1 MAAANGTPIRLVQD
15 SGNLIE
21 LNATGITFTVDRGVT
36 PHSLPA
42 LGGRRFS
49 IDLNKNKSLI
59 VVEGVFTD
67 DKQESGSKSASGLI
81 DFSVSQTGV
90 NTGDYNHV
98 FTTSNNIDNL
108 LLNTNNRIRL
118 RNSAG
123 DYFNLYF
130 EETAG
135 TPGYNTVTDKLRIK
149 NSGGTRITAVQF
161 TQGVA
166 DWINNDVTDIS
177 ATVVNSLI
185 NQNSLGINTAL
196 RITQGTAGTAG
207 NHSSFPEFLFLNSGA
222 YNGRKRSPHVEG
234 FSGGVDATAKSAGD
248 KVMDLYGIMNNSSR
262 GLPLT
267 GLGGL
272 IGVGGGVGALLSG
285 VALGPVGLAAAGAG
299 IIVGTG
305 FANNSFSADGDYII
319 GIQIPYNSKIQAG
332 GDTYVAR
339 NFFMPTGTGKSA
351 RDKSSEGNTLPAS
364 TTFDTG
370 DNFTGIQGT
379 VTKMDTFYDAG
390 ESVYGFRMDFSPVDM
405 MI

>member
-90 NTGDYNHV
+90 NTGDFNHV
-98 FTTSNNIDNL
+98 FNTSNNIDNL

-262 GLPLT
+262 GVPLV
-267 GLGGL
+267 GLGASIGTGIGL
-272 IGVGGGVGALLSG
+272 GALLSG
-285 VALGPVGLAAAGAG
+285 AALGPVGIIAGAATV
-299 IIVGTG
+299 VGGGLTL
-305 FANNSFSADGDYII
+305 NNASADGDYII

-379 VTKMDTFYDAG
+379 VTKMDIFYDAG
-390 ESVYGFRMDFSPVDM
+390 ESVYGFRMDFSPIDN

>member
-1 MAAANGTPIRLVQD
+1 MATANGSPIRLVQD
-15 SGNLIE
+15 NGNLIE
-21 LNATGITFTVDRGVT
+21 LDATGITFTVDRGVT

-42 LGGRRFS
+42 LGGRRYS

-67 DKQESGSKSASGLI
+67 DKQESGAKRASGLV

-90 NTGDYNHV
+90 NTGDFNHV
-98 FTTSNNIDNL
+98 FTTNDNIDNL
-108 LLNTNNRIRL
+108 LLNTNNRFRL

-123 DYFNLYF
+123 DYFSLYF

-149 NSGGTRITAVQF
+149 NTSGTRITAVQF

-185 NQNSLGINTAL
+185 NQNSRGTNSAL
-196 RITQGTAGTAG
+196 RITQDTAGTAG
-207 NHSSFPEFLFLNSGA
+207 NHSAYPEFLFLNSGA

-248 KVMDLYGIMNNSSR
+248 KVMDLYGVMNNSSR
-262 GLPLT
+262 QAPLA
-267 GLGGL
+267 GFSGAVASGIGGGGL
-272 IGVGGGVGALLSG
+272 LAAASLATPLVALAGAAFVVGGGIAL
-285 VALGPVGLAAAGAG
+285 
-299 IIVGTG
+299 
-305 FANNSFSADGDYII
+305 NSASADGDYII
-319 GIQIPYNSKIQAG
+319 GIQIPYNSKIQAD

-339 NFFMPTGTGKSA
+339 NFFMPTGLNKKA
-351 RDKSSEGNTLPAS
+351 EDKGSEANTLPAS
-364 TTFDTG
+364 TKFSTG
-370 DNFTGIQGT
+370 DEYTGIQGT
-379 VTKMDTFYDAG
+379 VTKMDIFYDAG
-390 ESVYGFRMDFSPVDM
+390 ATVYGFRMDFSPADN

>member
-21 LNATGITFTVDRGVT
+21 LNATNIALTVDRGVT

-42 LGGRRFS
+42 AGGRRFS

-67 DKQESGSKSASGLI
+67 DTQGSGARNASAII
-81 DFSVSQTGV
+81 DFSVSQTGA
-90 NTGDYNHV
+90 NTGDYGHV
-98 FTTSNNIDNL
+98 FVTNDNIDNL
-108 LLNTNNRIRL
+108 LLSTTSARL
-118 RNSAG
+118 TLRDSAG
-123 DYFNLYF
+123 TQFNLFF

-149 NSGGTRITAVQF
+149 STDGTRITAVQF

-166 DWINNDVTDIS
+166 DWINTDVPTIS
-177 ATVVNSLI
+177 AVVVNSLI
-185 NQNSLGINTAL
+185 NQNSLGLNSALRVTHGDIGDIGNTAL
-196 RITQGTAGTAG
+196 IGFGFGGTV
-207 NHSSFPEFLFLNSGA
+207 HHLSKP
-222 YNGRKRSPHVEG
+222 RKPHIEV
-234 FSGGVDATAKSAGD
+234 FSGGRDSIAKSAGD

-262 GLPLT
+262 NIDAVTAFGVAAIPVGFVAGFFTLGIGGALAVA
-267 GLGGL
+267 GGGL
-272 IGVGGGVGALLSG
+272 AINS
-285 VALGPVGLAAAGAG
+285 AAG
-299 IIVGTG
+299 
-305 FANNSFSADGDYII
+305 DDDYII

-339 NFFMPTGTGKSA
+339 NFFMPTGNKKTAK
-351 RDKSSEGNTLPAS
+351 DKSSEGNTLPAS

-390 ESVYGFRMDFSPVDM
+390 QSVYGFRMDFAPIDN

>member
-21 LNATGITFTVDRGVT
+21 LNATNIALTVDRGVT

-42 LGGRRFS
+42 AGGRRFS

-67 DKQESGSKSASGLI
+67 DTQGSGARNASAII
-81 DFSVSQTGV
+81 DFSVSQTGA
-90 NTGDYNHV
+90 NTGDYGHV
-98 FTTSNNIDNL
+98 FVTNDNIDNL
-108 LLNTNNRIRL
+108 LLSTTSARL
-118 RNSAG
+118 TLRDSAG
-123 DYFNLYF
+123 TQFNLFF

-149 NSGGTRITAVQF
+149 STDGTRITAVQF

-166 DWINNDVTDIS
+166 DWINIDVPTIS
-177 ATVVNSLI
+177 AVVVNSLI
-185 NQNSLGINTAL
+185 NQNSLGLNSALRVTHGDIGDIGNTAL
-196 RITQGTAGTAG
+196 IGFGFGGTV
-207 NHSSFPEFLFLNSGA
+207 HHLSKP
-222 YNGRKRSPHVEG
+222 RKPHIEV
-234 FSGGVDATAKSAGD
+234 FSGGRDSIAKSAGD

-262 GLPLT
+262 NIDAVTAFGVAAIPVGFVAGFFTLGIGGALAVA
-267 GLGGL
+267 GGGL
-272 IGVGGGVGALLSG
+272 AINSASG
-285 VALGPVGLAAAGAG
+285 
-299 IIVGTG
+299 
-305 FANNSFSADGDYII
+305 DDDYII

-339 NFFMPTGTGKSA
+339 NFFMPTGLRKSA
-351 RDKSSEGNTLPAS
+351 KDKSSEGNTLPAS

-390 ESVYGFRMDFSPVDM
+390 QSVYGFRMDFAPIDN

>member
-15 SGNLIE
+15 NGNLIE
-21 LNATGITFTVDRGVT
+21 LNATNIAFTVDRGVT

-67 DKQESGSKSASGLI
+67 DTQESGARRASGLI
-81 DFSVSQTGV
+81 DFSVSQRGA
-90 NTGDYNHV
+90 NEGDFNHV
-98 FTTSNNIDNL
+98 FNTNNNIDNL
-108 LLNTNNRIRL
+108 LLNSDNRVRL

-123 DYFNLYF
+123 DFFNLYF
-130 EETAG
+130 EHTAG

-149 NSGGTRITAVQF
+149 STDGTRITAVQF

-177 ATVVNSLI
+177 ATVVNSLL
-185 NQNSLGINTAL
+185 NQNSLGLNSAL
-196 RITQGTAGTAG
+196 QITQDSAGTAG
-207 NHSSFPEFLFLNSGA
+207 NHFSFPEFLFLNSGA

-234 FSGGVDATAKSAGD
+234 FSGGVNSTAKSAGD

-262 GLPLT
+262 NIPAVSI
-267 GLGGL
+267 GGAASM
-272 IGVGGGVGALLSG
+272 V
-285 VALGPVGLAAAGAG
+285 AAAGATLA
-299 IIVGTG
+299 TG
-305 FANNSFSADGDYII
+305 GLSLFAAIAFGGLAANSLAGDHDYII
-319 GIQIPYNSKIQAG
+319 GIQIPYNSKVQAG

-339 NFFMPTGTGKSA
+339 NFFMPTGNKLKA
-351 RDKSSEGNTLPAS
+351 EDKGSEGNTLPAS

-390 ESVYGFRMDFSPVDM
+390 ESVYGFRMDFSPIDN

>member
-15 SGNLIE
+15 NDNLIE
-21 LNATGITFTVDRGVT
+21 LDATSITFTVDRGVT

-67 DKQESGSKSASGLI
+67 DKQASGAKRASGLV

-90 NTGDYNHV
+90 NTGDYNHT
-98 FTTSNNIDNL
+98 FTTNDNIDNL
-108 LLNTNNRIRL
+108 LLNTNNRFRL
-118 RNSAG
+118 KNSAG
-123 DYFNLYF
+123 DEFNLYF

-149 NSGGTRITAVQF
+149 NTSGTRITAVQF

-177 ATVVNSLI
+177 ATVVDSLI
-185 NQNSLGINTAL
+185 NQNSLGTNSAL
-196 RITQGTAGTAG
+196 RITQDTAGTAG
-207 NHSSFPEFLFLNSGA
+207 NHSSYPEFLFLNSGA

-234 FSGGVDATAKSAGD
+234 FSGGVYSSIKSAGD
-248 KVMDLYGIMNNSSR
+248 KVMDLYGVMNNSSR
-262 GLPLT
+262 SIPEVSK
-267 GLGGL
+267 GGQL
-272 IGVGGGVGALLSG
+272 AAVGGAVGALFTGGLSLAVT
-285 VALGPVGLAAAGAG
+285 VAAGGLAINSLAG
-299 IIVGTG
+299 
-305 FANNSFSADGDYII
+305 DGDYII
-319 GIQIPYNSKIQAG
+319 GIQIPYNSKIQAD

-339 NFFMPTGTGKSA
+339 NFFMPTGNNKKA
-351 RDKSSEGNTLPAS
+351 EDKGSEANTLPAS
-364 TTFDTG
+364 TKFSTG
-370 DNFTGIQGT
+370 DEYTGIQGT
-379 VTKMDTFYDAG
+379 VTKMDIFYDAG
-390 ESVYGFRMDFSPVDM
+390 ATVYGFRMDFSPADN

>member
-1 MAAANGTPIRLVQD
+1 MAAANGTAIRLVQD

-21 LNATGITFTVDRGVT
+21 LNATNIAFTVDRGVT

-67 DKQESGSKSASGLI
+67 DTQGSGARNASALI
-81 DFSVSQTGV
+81 DFSVSQSGA
-90 NTGDYNHV
+90 NTGDFGHV
-98 FTTSNNIDNL
+98 FVTNDNIDSLLISTTSARM
-108 LLNTNNRIRL
+108 TIRD
-118 RNSAG
+118 SAG
-123 DYFNLYF
+123 TSFNLFF

-149 NSGGTRITAVQF
+149 STDGTRITAVQF

-166 DWINNDVTDIS
+166 DWINTDVPTIS
-177 ATVVNSLI
+177 AVVVNSLI
-185 NQNSLGINTAL
+185 NQNSLGLNTAL
-196 RITQGTAGTAG
+196 RVTHDVIGAIGNTAIIGFAFG
-207 NHSSFPEFLFLNSGA
+207 GSVHHLSKP
-222 YNGRKRSPHVEG
+222 RKPHIEV
-234 FSGGVDATAKSAGD
+234 FSGGRNSIAKSAGD

-262 GLPLT
+262 NLPEVAI
-267 GLGGL
+267 GGTL
-272 IGVGGGVGALLSG
+272 AAIGG
-285 VALGPVGLAAAGAG
+285 AAGALF
-299 IIVGTG
+299 TG
-305 FANNSFSADGDYII
+305 GLSLALTVAGGGLTVNSQFGDDDYII

-339 NFFMPTGTGKSA
+339 NFFMPTGLRKTSD
-351 RDKSSEGNTLPAS
+351 DKGSEANTLPAS
-364 TTFDTG
+364 TKFSTG

-379 VTKMDTFYDAG
+379 VTKMDIFYDAG
-390 ESVYGFRMDFSPVDM
+390 ESVYGFRMDFSPIDN

>member
-1 MAAANGTPIRLVQD
+1 MATANGSPIRLVQD
-15 SGNLIE
+15 NGNLIE
-21 LNATGITFTVDRGVT
+21 LDATGITFTVDRGVT

-42 LGGRRFS
+42 LGGRRYS

-67 DKQESGSKSASGLI
+67 DKQASGAKRASGLI

-90 NTGDYNHV
+90 NTGDFNHV
-98 FTTSNNIDNL
+98 FTTNDNIDNL
-108 LLNTNNRIRL
+108 LLNTNNRFRL

-123 DYFNLYF
+123 DYFSLYF

-149 NSGGTRITAVQF
+149 NTSGTRITAVQF

-177 ATVVNSLI
+177 ATVVDSLI
-185 NQNSLGINTAL
+185 NQNSRGTNSAL
-196 RITQGTAGTAG
+196 RITQDTAGTAG
-207 NHSSFPEFLFLNSGA
+207 NHSAYPEFLFLNSGA

-234 FSGGVDATAKSAGD
+234 FSGGVYSSIKSAGD

-262 GLPLT
+262 NIPEVTAGSGLT
-267 GLGGL
+267 SIGGAVGAFFTGGL
-272 IGVGGGVGALLSG
+272 SLAVT
-285 VALGPVGLAAAGAG
+285 VAAGGLA
-299 IIVGTG
+299 I
-305 FANNSFSADGDYII
+305 NSFYGDDDYIL
-319 GIQIPYNSKIQAG
+319 GIQIPYNSKIQAD

-339 NFFMPTGTGKSA
+339 NFFMPTGLNKKA
-351 RDKSSEGNTLPAS
+351 EDKGSEANTLPAS
-364 TTFDTG
+364 TKFSTG
-370 DNFTGIQGT
+370 DEYTGIQGT
-379 VTKMDTFYDAG
+379 VTKMDIFYDAG
-390 ESVYGFRMDFSPVDM
+390 ATVYGFRMDFSPADN

>member
-1 MAAANGTPIRLVQD
+1 MATANGSPIRLVQD
-15 SGNLIE
+15 NGNLIE
-21 LNATGITFTVDRGVT
+21 LDATGITFTVDRGVT

-42 LGGRRFS
+42 FGGRRYS

-67 DKQESGSKSASGLI
+67 DKQESGAKSASGLI

-98 FTTSNNIDNL
+98 FTTNDNIDNL
-108 LLNTNNRIRL
+108 LLISDNRIRL

-149 NSGGTRITAVQF
+149 NTSGTRITAVQF

-177 ATVVNSLI
+177 ATVVDSLI
-185 NQNSLGINTAL
+185 NQNSRGTNSAL
-196 RITQGTAGTAG
+196 RITQDTAGTAG
-207 NHSSFPEFLFLNSGA
+207 NHSSYPEFLFLNSGA

-248 KVMDLYGIMNNSSR
+248 KVMDLYGVMNNSSR
-262 GLPLT
+262 DITQVTGFGTALGVLGVGAAPLT
-267 GLGGL
+267 GGLSLALLALGG
-272 IGVGGGVGALLSG
+272 
-285 VALGPVGLAAAGAG
+285 GLA
-299 IIVGTG
+299 V
-305 FANNSFSADGDYII
+305 NSASGDGDYII
-319 GIQIPYNSKIQAG
+319 GIQIPYNSKIQAD

-339 NFFMPTGTGKSA
+339 NFFMPTGLLKKA
-351 RDKSSEGNTLPAS
+351 KDKGSEANTLPAS
-364 TTFDTG
+364 TKFSTG
-370 DNFTGIQGT
+370 DEYTGIQGT
-379 VTKMDTFYDAG
+379 VTKMDIFYDAG
-390 ESVYGFRMDFSPVDM
+390 ATVYGFRMDFSPADN

>member
-1 MAAANGTPIRLVQD
+1 MATANGSPIRLVQD
-15 SGNLIE
+15 NGNLIE
-21 LNATGITFTVDRGVT
+21 LDATGITFTVDRGVT

-67 DKQESGSKSASGLI
+67 DKQESGAKSASGLI

-90 NTGDYNHV
+90 NTGDYNHA
-98 FTTSNNIDNL
+98 FTTNDNIDNL
-108 LLNTNNRIRL
+108 LLISDNRIRL

-130 EETAG
+130 EETVG

-149 NSGGTRITAVQF
+149 NTSGTRITAVQF

-177 ATVVNSLI
+177 ATVVDSLI
-185 NQNSLGINTAL
+185 NQNSRGTNSAL
-196 RITQGTAGTAG
+196 RITQDSAGTAG
-207 NHSSFPEFLFLNSGA
+207 NHSSYPEFLFLNSGA

-248 KVMDLYGIMNNSSR
+248 KVMDLYGVMNNSSR
-262 GLPLT
+262 NIPAVT
-267 GLGGL
+267 AGG
-272 IGVGGGVGALLSG
+272 
-285 VALGPVGLAAAGAG
+285 GLAAVGGAVGAFFTGGLSLAVTVAAGGLAINSRAG
-299 IIVGTG
+299 
-305 FANNSFSADGDYII
+305 DGDYII
-319 GIQIPYNSKIQAG
+319 GIQIPYNSKIQAD

-339 NFFMPTGTGKSA
+339 NFFMPTGNNKKA
-351 RDKSSEGNTLPAS
+351 EDKGSEENTLPAS
-364 TTFDTG
+364 TTFSTG
-370 DNFTGIQGT
+370 DEYTGIQGT
-379 VTKMDTFYDAG
+379 VTKMDIFYDAG
-390 ESVYGFRMDFSPVDM
+390 ATVYGFRMDFSPADN